1 MKRERIAGI
10 DYGTKRIGVAI
21 ADTET
26 KIASPLDNY
35 NRISRD
41 KDAQYFVQLARRE
54 AIDKFV
60 VGLPVSLDGYLN
72 QKSREAKNF
81 GAWLTEITGV
91 PVEYCDER
99 FTSVEA
105 EQMLMSAKL
114 TKKRRTARLDKLAAQ
129 LILAAYLETAAAN
142 SPAAAPAPA
151 ANPLPLDDRR

>member
-41 KDAQYFVQLARRE
+41 KDAHYFVELVRRE

-60 VGLPVSLDGYLN
+60 VGLPISLDGYDN

-105 EQMLMSAKL
+105 EQMLMSANL

-129 LILAAYLETAAAN
+129 LILSAYLERSAT
-142 SPAAAPAPA
+142 SPA

>member
-41 KDAQYFVQLARRE
+41 KDAEYFLQLVRRE

-60 VGLPVSLDGYLN
+60 VGLPIGLDGYDN

-99 FTSVEA
+99 YTSVEA

-142 SPAAAPAPA
+142 SPAANPSPA
-151 ANPLPLDDRR
+151 ADPLPLDDRR